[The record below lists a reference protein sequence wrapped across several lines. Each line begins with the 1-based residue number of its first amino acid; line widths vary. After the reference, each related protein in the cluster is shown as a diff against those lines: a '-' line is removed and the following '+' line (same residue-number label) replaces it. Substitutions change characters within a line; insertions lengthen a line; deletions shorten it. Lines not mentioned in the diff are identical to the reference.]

1 MRPLRMIIQR
11 VPRIQTL
18 LVMIEAPDTGKG
30 MGVFD
35 KCGSDDGGGA
45 ELAGGNS

>member
-1 MRPLRMIIQR
+1 MQPLWMIIQQ
-11 VPRIQTL
+11 VSRIQTL
-18 LVMIEAPDTGKG
+18 LVIIKAPDTGKG

-35 KCGSDDGGGA
+35 KCGSDDGEGA